1 MRVIITSCLCLSIE
15 NILSICALAVSFS
28 TLVLGFFA
36 YRKFLSKQLK
46 QRQLDVVCG
55 LVEEIQKSFNIYHL
69 KHESKLHLMQS
80 EWKTV
85 MDISLMPEFDRGYE
99 KLYFFGQDDD
109 DKINEVVNW
118 NFYDKYYS
126 NPLLPKKIAINLK
139 LFNKTHWRT
148 VKYESISKDNCI
160 IIGCKGVI
168 RSDTSCF
175 YIPDSQIET
184 CKGFKKAS
192 IDLRKSIEDWFKS
205 NGIKDL
211 NFTTSHQ
218 YKDKE

>member
-99 KLYFFGQDDD
+99 KLYFLVRMMM
-109 DKINEVVNW
+109 INS
-118 NFYDKYYS
+118 KK
-126 NPLLPKKIAINLK
+126 LLTGIFIINTIPIHCSLKKLQS
-139 LFNKTHWRT
+139 T
-148 VKYESISKDNCI
+148 
-160 IIGCKGVI
+160 
-168 RSDTSCF
+168 
-175 YIPDSQIET
+175 
-184 CKGFKKAS
+184 
-192 IDLRKSIEDWFKS
+192 
-205 NGIKDL
+205 
-211 NFTTSHQ
+211 
-218 YKDKE
+218 